1 MNGLSVQGMR
11 VRYGAAQ
18 IVTGVNLTVGPAERV
33 GLVGHNGVGKTTTL
47 KAISGAIGREAVEIT
62 FNGEPLRQD
71 PNAVAK
77 SGICHVPEGRGIF
90 RSLTVRENLWLGAI
104 ATGKRPDRPKLEAI
118 LSYFPQLTQLL
129 NRHAGLLSGGE
140 QQMLAVARGLMS
152 SPDLLMVDE
161 LSLGLSP
168 RAMGL
173 VLSALADTCR
183 QEGTSVLL
191 VDQNVR
197 ALASFCDRMYI
208 LSGGVT
214 READPKRVAATS
226 DWLDAL

>member
-1 MNGLSVQGMR
+1 LNGLSVAGLN

-18 IVTGVNLTVGPAERV
+18 IVTGVNLKVGPAERV

-47 KAISGAIGREAVEIT
+47 RAISGAIARQADELT
-62 FNGEPLRQD
+62 FNDKPLKAD

-77 SGICHVPEGRGIF
+77 VGIAHVPEGRGIF
-90 RSLTVRENLWLGAI
+90 RTLTVRENLKIGATAI
-104 ATGKRPDRPKLEAI
+104 GGHADRSKFEAI
-118 LSYFPQLTQLL
+118 LAYFPQLSPLL
-129 NRHAGLLSGGE
+129 ERHAGLLSGGE
-140 QQMLAVARGLMS
+140 QQMLAVARGMMS
-152 SPDLLMVDE
+152 SPGLLMVDE

-173 VLSALADTCR
+173 VLNALADTCK
-183 QEGTSVLL
+183 QQGTSVLL

-197 ALASFCDRMYI
+197 ALAGFCDRMYI
-208 LSGGVT
+208 LAGGVT